1 MWWNSFR
8 VTTVRRSRITLAI
21 WIWGR
26 LYGQFI
32 TIAYQRQTILSISI
46 VHQPQTPGAS
56 TIKIPVVMSTRTPFP
71 HQSVQSSNLALR
83 NSTEMTYSSVCLH
96 GKTSNG
102 NESFNNVLWRIAL
115 KSEFSGLTTLKLSVY
130 TAVLLYNNGASGI
143 LNVLSEQG
151 LKVGTFGM
159 LGAERRARARVS
171 IANYQDKP
179 QVKSR
184 RHTLKKRRSA

>member
-1 MWWNSFR
+1 
-8 VTTVRRSRITLAI
+8 
-21 WIWGR
+21 
-26 LYGQFI
+26 
-32 TIAYQRQTILSISI
+32 
-46 VHQPQTPGAS
+46 
-56 TIKIPVVMSTRTPFP
+56 MSTRTPFP

-130 TAVLLYNNGASGI
+130 TAVLLYNNGASGM

-184 RHTLKKRRSA
+184 RHTLKKDARHRRKFYCKKGLLMVLELSNGLLLVSRMCVDFVLKIAYAVK